1 MTEAHVFVDQ
11 IEGELA
17 VLVENTEEHP
27 VPLRDLPYGVREGDW
42 LTLAIP
48 APHTFSSLLL
58 AVQDGEEDMPNF
70 ILDEATGSAVKK
82 RVQSLMDELS
92 G

>member
-11 IEGELA
+11 IEDDLA
-17 VLVENTEEHP
+17 VLLEDTEEHP
-27 VPLRDLPYGVREGDW
+27 VPLCDLPEGIQEGDW
-42 LTLAIP
+42 LTVEIP
-48 APHTFSSLLL
+48 APHSFSSLLL

-70 ILDEATGSAVKK
+70 VRDETTGETVKK
-82 RVQSLMDELS
+82 RVQNLMDELS